1 MYLVYLQ
8 SAFAFLLSFGE
19 INIDT
24 VVCDVIPHP
33 SLYFNHFR
41 TWLELHIFH
50 YFVLIHK
57 TLKLKVDVGF
67 FFFLA
72 YWCQDMKIQIDEQF
86 YNGVIRS
93 AGDPWLS

>member
-1 MYLVYLQ
+1 MYLVFLQ
-8 SAFAFLLSFGE
+8 SAFAFLLSFEE

-41 TWLELHIFH
+41 TWFELHIFH

-57 TLKLKVDVGF
+57 TLKLKEDVVYFSHIG
-67 FFFLA
+67 A
-72 YWCQDMKIQIDEQF
+72 QDMKIQRDEQF
-86 YNGVIRS
+86 YL
-93 AGDPWLS
+93 WYH